1 MTAEAMRCADFWAN
15 RTSYKCNEK
24 KDQRYSAQAVDIT
37 PNPEV
42 LPEAYHDMLE
52 MKAHVATFTINHLA
66 LQIFSFRRPKHL
78 RDEQLNIAI
87 GSDWSN
93 AEVQLWP
100 TLISW

>member
-1 MTAEAMRCADFWAN
+1 
-15 RTSYKCNEK
+15 
-24 KDQRYSAQAVDIT
+24 
-37 PNPEV
+37 
-42 LPEAYHDMLE
+42 MLE

-100 TLISW
+100 TLIS